1 MAVVC
6 GPEVQDLPCEAIVC
20 GVGRKVERLRREEEI
35 IHNKRA
41 ELDED
46 PLFIHPAEIK
56 GRLDELEPIKECLR
70 PAPVVLHLDGL
81 RVKIPYEEWKDTIA
95 DIEVYGHRL
104 GDVAEIS
111 ESSLGGSILIKI
123 KTTSEVNDEDRQSS
137 SS

>member
-1 MAVVC
+1 M
-6 GPEVQDLPCEAIVC
+6 
-20 GVGRKVERLRREEEI
+20 
-35 IHNKRA
+35 
-41 ELDED
+41 
-46 PLFIHPAEIK
+46 
-56 GRLDELEPIKECLR
+56 
-70 PAPVVLHLDGL
+70 VLHLDGL

-123 KTTSEVNDEDRQSS
+123 KTTSEVNDEDKASS